1 MMKQTVRLTLLLLMA
16 FVIAAPPCWA
26 KAKGYLYVISYS
38 FTQKKIFLSP
48 IIIQN
53 VRDISYSDEE
63 YVTEV
68 ELIQKM
74 EAQFQQHMASAAGA
88 NPSDYTTSVKG
99 AYKSKA
105 IADMKMK
112 KERERYLKKGYS
124 AKVLS
129 SFAYQD

>member
-1 MMKQTVRLTLLLLMA
+1 MMKQMIRFALLLSMA
-16 FVIAAPPCWA
+16 LLIAAPPCWA

-38 FTQKKIFLSP
+38 FAQKKVFLSKV
-48 IIIQN
+48 ITQN
-53 VRDISYSDEE
+53 VRDVSYSDEE

-74 EAQFQQHMASAAGA
+74 ESQFLQHLVSVAGV
-88 NPSDYTTSVKG
+88 NPSEFTTAARG

-105 IADMKMK
+105 IADMRFKE
-112 KERERYLKKGYS
+112 ERERYLKSGYS

-129 SFAYQD
+129 DFEYSD